1 MRKYRRGIRLAIKG
15 AGFISNKLLNSN
27 MTLDF
32 AYTLY
37 LILASTPE
45 IPKDQIKRFVQKWFV
60 LSTLTSRYTASPE
73 SQMHRD
79 MQSIEEKGISQF
91 LRRNRSLCAFRE
103 FLASDI
109 ASESG
114 NLLCE

>member
-1 MRKYRRGIRLAIKG
+1 MLLAIKG

-27 MTLDF
+27 MTLDV

-60 LSTLTSRYTASPE
+60 LSTTDVSLHGFPRISNASGYAE
-73 SQMHRD
+73 H
-79 MQSIEEKGISQF
+79 
-91 LRRNRSLCAFRE
+91 
-103 FLASDI
+103 
-109 ASESG
+109 
-114 NLLCE
+114 

>member
-1 MRKYRRGIRLAIKG
+1 MGVRKYRRGILLAIKG

-60 LSTLTSRYTASPE
+60 LSTLDVSLHGFPRISNCTS
-73 SQMHRD
+73 Q
-79 MQSIEEKGISQF
+79 
-91 LRRNRSLCAFRE
+91 
-103 FLASDI
+103 
-109 ASESG
+109 
-114 NLLCE
+114 

>member
-1 MRKYRRGIRLAIKG
+1 MGGRKYRRGILLAIKG
-15 AGFISNKLLNSN
+15 AGFISNKLLNSY
-27 MTLDF
+27 MTLDV

-73 SQMHRD
+73 SQVVLVNKSRH
-79 MQSIEEKGISQF
+79 EKYYF
-91 LRRNRSLCAFRE
+91 
-103 FLASDI
+103 
-109 ASESG
+109 
-114 NLLCE
+114 

>member
-1 MRKYRRGIRLAIKG
+1 MGGVRKYRRGILLAIKG

-27 MTLDF
+27 MTLDV

-73 SQMHRD
+73 SQIVLVNKSRH
-79 MQSIEEKGISQF
+79 EKYYF
-91 LRRNRSLCAFRE
+91 
-103 FLASDI
+103 
-109 ASESG
+109 
-114 NLLCE
+114 